1 MKKGPQ
7 ELPVEEEADIEKL
20 IEAPMAAGAI
30 DLEGWRSAAPGR
42 RRREGLPCR

>member
-20 IEAPMAAGAI
+20 ALNENSYRP
-30 DLEGWRSAAPGR
+30 L
-42 RRREGLPCR
+42 